1 MTLNLRNIHRYS
13 WFLLAVLLPVGWL
26 AAIRAIPDAVYQ
38 NPIRA
43 SQPEPLPIV
52 TQSKQSGDFL
62 FNLRQDSLARRNQ
75 IEIIISKPLENPN
88 TTVLVGLG
96 DPATV
101 RTETLLGLIG
111 NRGVWRFELDS
122 AVAKSS
128 TFSLMLEDRIKS
140 VSLRTITFKR

>member
-1 MTLNLRNIHRYS
+1 MTLKLRKIHRYS
-13 WFLLAVLLPVGWL
+13 WFLLAVLLPLGWL

-38 NPIRA
+38 NPVRA

-88 TTVLVGLG
+88 TTVLVGLD

-101 RTETLLGLIG
+101 HTETLLGLIG

-122 AVAKSS
+122 VVAKSN
-128 TFSLMLEDRIKS
+128 TFSLIMEDRIKG
-140 VSLRTITFKR
+140 VPLRTVAFSR